1 VVIGVG
7 VDVVDVERFRRS
19 MTRTPQLEHRLFG
32 DRDTLGLTEGD
43 PKILS
48 LAARFA
54 AKEATLKALG
64 GYIPGFSW
72 LDIQVEKRD
81 TGAPALVLTGGA
93 HAAAQRQG
101 VERWHVSLSHDGPV
115 AVAFVIAEGEGA
127 SHE

>member
-1 VVIGVG
+1 MVIGVG

-19 MTRTPQLEHRLFG
+19 MTRTPQLEQRLFG
-32 DRDTLGLTEGD
+32 EHDTFGLAEGD
-43 PKILS
+43 PKVLS

-64 GYIPGFSW
+64 GHIPGFSW
-72 LDIQVEKRD
+72 LDIQVEKSD
-81 TGAPALVLTGGA
+81 SGAPVLMLTGGA
-93 HAAAQRQG
+93 DAAARRKG

-127 SHE
+127 SGE